1 MSRNGTPT
9 AADWD
14 VAKAWLDKRFSQN
27 SVEIPFSF
35 LYDGERSQDLL
46 PRWTVNLGTPDATAE
61 RTRRTCTYTDPAT
74 GLEIRVEVTLFHD
87 YPAVEWVAFF
97 KNNGQAA
104 TPILENIQAL
114 DGNLFESASDAAD
127 LPPILDYA
135 NGSSALAT
143 DFAPQRRQI
152 APGTVFTLAPDGGRS
167 SDGVFPFFNL
177 IRPDGSGV
185 MIAVGWSGQWQAI
198 FTGEASGSVQVQAG
212 MQLTHLSL
220 LPGEQ
225 IRSPRMMLL
234 FWQGDPLHA
243 SNMLRRFILAHY
255 TPRPGGKT
263 YRGPIWSSS
272 SGDIGFN
279 NITEEN
285 QIASAQAI
293 VAHGLPI
300 EYYQMDAGWFENG
313 WPNTGTLEPEPTRF
327 PRGLKP
333 VGDAVH
339 ALGLGYI
346 LWFEPERAVPD
357 TWFPVN
363 HPDWLIG
370 CTEVPAERSYQTHW
384 KLLDL
389 GNPEALA
396 WVQAKISSM
405 ISEYGVDIYRHDF
418 NMFPLYAWRAHD
430 TADRQGMTEIRYI
443 EGFYAFWDY
452 LLEQHPGLV
461 IDNSAAGGRRLDLE
475 TISRSV
481 PLFRTDHFWVAN
493 ADQDMTYALSHWL
506 PIHAM
511 GVHVAQDTYTFR
523 SGMGTSVALAYNYLV
538 EDIPWNWLRARLEEY
553 NSIREYFYGD
563 YYPLLSGTFD
573 GSVWIAYQFDR
584 PDLGAGMI
592 LAFRREGSNRGT
604 VQLTPGGLESGSMY
618 TFTFVDTGATVTL
631 SGAEAERDGVEV
643 ALDGGPESALITYCR
658 EG

>member
-9 AADWD
+9 TADWD
-14 VAKAWLDKRFSQN
+14 VANAWLERRFSPD
-27 SVEIPFSF
+27 SVELPFSF
-35 LYDGERSQDLL
+35 LYDGQRSRDVLL
-46 PRWTVNLGTPDATAE
+46 HWTVSQGTPNVLAE
-61 RTRRTCTYTDPAT
+61 LTRQTYTWTDPAT
-74 GLEIRVEVTLFHD
+74 QLEIRVEVTLYHD
-87 YPAVEWVAFF
+87 FPAIAWVAFL
-97 KNNGQAA
+97 KNNGRET

-114 DGNLFESASDAAD
+114 DANLFEAVGAAD
-127 LPPILDYA
+127 LLLTLDYA

-143 DFAPQRRQI
+143 DFAPNHRQLD
-152 APGTVFTLAPDGGRS
+152 PGSVFTLAPDGGRS
-167 SDGVFPFFNL
+167 SDGVLPFFNL

-185 MIAVGWSGQWQAI
+185 MIAVGWSGQWQAV
-198 FTGEASGSVQVQAG
+198 FTRDAGGSVQVQAG

-243 SNMLRRFILAHY
+243 SNMLRRLILAHY
-255 TPRPGGKT
+255 TPRPGGRIF
-263 YRGPIWSSS
+263 RGPVWSSS

-285 QIASAQAI
+285 QVASVQTI
-293 VAHGLPI
+293 MNHGIPI

-333 VGDAVH
+333 VGDAAH
-339 ALGLGYI
+339 ALGLGFI

-357 TWFPVN
+357 TWLPVN
-363 HPDWLIG
+363 HPEWLIG
-370 CTEVPAERSYQTHW
+370 CTEVPADRSYQTHW

-389 GNPEALA
+389 GNPGALD
-396 WVQAKISSM
+396 WVQTKISSM

-418 NMFPLYAWRAHD
+418 NMFPFYAWRAHD
-430 TADRQGMTEIRYI
+430 STDRQGMTEIRYI
-443 EGFYAFWDY
+443 EGLYAFWDY
-452 LLEQHPGLV
+452 LLEHHPGLV

-481 PLFRTDHFWVAN
+481 PLFRTDHFWVAD

-511 GVHVAQDTYTFR
+511 GVHLAKDTYTFR
-523 SGMGTSVALAYNYLV
+523 SGMGTSVALAYNYLSDV
-538 EDIPWNWLRARLEEY
+538 PWDWLRARIAEY
-553 NSIREYFYGD
+553 KSIREFFYGD

-573 GSVWIAYQFDR
+573 GSFWMAYQFDR

-592 LAFRREGSNRGT
+592 LAFRREGSNRAT
-604 VQLTPGGLESGSMY
+604 VQLTPGGLDPSITY
-618 TFTFVDTGATVTL
+618 AFTFVDTGVTVTL
-631 SGAEAERDGVEV
+631 TGAQADRAGLEV
-643 ALDGGPESALITYCR
+643 ALDGGPLSVLITYHQ
-658 EG
+658 